1 MTTERTGRALRSA
14 FSLLIALAAFLTVS
28 PAWSAEVPR
37 PYIVMLQEKSVGQLL
52 PRQLRVARRRVRL
65 ANVSLVELTQQV
77 VSAQKPAKIA
87 IEAEGVE
94 ITGSVSHTIN
104 AIFVRATRDQAR
116 RLRQL
121 AGVTAVVRTPKFKLM
136 LNEAAGLIQA
146 PAAWETL
153 GGASSAGAGIK
164 IGIIDTGIDRDHPA
178 FADESLAPPAGFP
191 KARPEDLAFT
201 SNKIIVARSYVAIL
215 SSALPEFSRPDDFSP
230 RDRIGHGTAVAMIAA
245 GGSVTSPLG
254 TLRGIAPQAY
264 LGNYKIFGSADINDF
279 SSGDA
284 VITAIDDAVLDGMDI
299 ISISFG
305 AVAQYPFD
313 EQGEGC
319 FAEADILCDPVA
331 MAAQSAMEEWGVV
344 VVAAAGNAGALGE
357 QRFPALNSIATP
369 GSAAAVI
376 TVGASV
382 NSRQLVQ
389 SIGFGGETFTALSG
403 GGPKLGAPL
412 TLHAADGASLG
423 NQLGCGPFPAGLLAN
438 LIVLVDRGGC
448 SFESKV
454 DFAARAGARGVVVR
468 NLDGEESPFVM
479 SDLETTD
486 IPAFMIGSGDG
497 IELRNGLAGD
507 PGIEVTL
514 DPALSARPVEP
525 DQVAPFSSRGPSPG
539 NGIKPELV
547 APGTF
552 IYSGAQR
559 FDPNG
564 DTHDPSGFSRVD
576 GTSFAAPMVAGAA
589 ALVLQRNPE
598 FLAIDV
604 KSALVNTASTTIFE
618 NGELARLS
626 SVGAGLLDVRAALD
640 PVATAAP
647 ATISFGAVGFGAG
660 GGTTFPVERAIQIYN
675 PDSVAHTFFVS
686 VLPRDE
692 NPSAEVLVDGD
703 AELEIEL
710 GGGEFID
717 LPVRLEGSA
726 PAAGSYEG
734 FIQVA
739 RDTGGL
745 ELLIPFYY
753 VVGDGVPFNSFVIS
767 GTGVVGTAGEPH
779 PELLI
784 FRVIDIHGQPVA
796 NLPVDFSATAGGGVI
811 VVADSATDRFGIAAA
826 DVDMGPEIGPQTFE
840 AVAGGLAI
848 PFFNAARAKP
858 VIGAIVDAA
867 SFSAETPVAPG
878 SIVSVFGENLAEF
891 EGSISSLPLPIALKH
906 ASVSFDFPEQNI
918 SVPGRFY
925 YADDRQANLQI
936 PWELAGLNFV
946 FVKMRIEDSASE
958 VFRLDLAREAPG
970 IFEFS
975 FEAVRQA
982 VVTHLD
988 GTVATPS
995 NPASPGE
1002 TVIVYATGLGP
1013 VTQAQSSGEPPAGFD
1028 PVWTQS
1034 PATVEVGGLPA
1045 TVQFA
1050 GLTPGLVG
1058 LYQVNITLPAGLPAG
1073 NLTLVIIINGVASNV
1088 VVIPVG

>member
-1 MTTERTGRALRSA
+1 MTSERTGRVLRSA
-14 FSLLIALAAFLTVS
+14 FSSLIALAAFFAAS

-52 PRQLRVARRRVRL
+52 PRQLRAARRRVRL
-65 ANVSLVELTQQV
+65 ANVSLAELTQQV

-87 IEAEGVE
+87 IEGEGVE
-94 ITGSVSHTIN
+94 ITGSVSRTIN
-104 AIFVRATRDQAR
+104 AIFVRATRGQAR

-121 AGVTAVVRTPKFKLM
+121 AGVAAVVRTPKFKLM
-136 LNEAAGLIQA
+136 LNEAADLIQA
-146 PAAWETL
+146 PAAWAAL
-153 GGASSAGAGIK
+153 GGEPGAGAGIK
-164 IGIIDTGIDRDHPA
+164 IGIIDTGIDPDHPA

-201 SNKIIVARSYVAIL
+201 SNKIIVARSYVAML

-254 TLRGIAPQAY
+254 TLTGIAPKAY

-319 FAEADILCDPVA
+319 FAEPDILCDPVA

-344 VVAAAGNAGALGE
+344 VVAAAGNAGARGE

-389 SIGFGGETFTALSG
+389 SVGFGGETFTALSG
-403 GGPKLGAPL
+403 GGPKLPSPL

-423 NQLGCGPFPAGLLAN
+423 NQLGCGPFPASSLAN

-507 PGIEVTL
+507 PSIEVTL

-564 DTHDPSGFSRVD
+564 DTHDPSGFSQVD

-618 NGELARLS
+618 NGELARLT

-647 ATISFGAVGFGAG
+647 ATISFGAVGGAE
-660 GGTTFPVERAIQIYN
+660 FPVERVIQIYN
-675 PDSVAHTFFVS
+675 PDSAAHTFFVS

-703 AELEIEL
+703 TELEIEL

-717 LPVRLEGSA
+717 LPVRLEGSV

-739 RDTGGL
+739 RDSGGL

-796 NLPVDFSATAGGGVI
+796 NLPVDFSATAGGGSI

-867 SFSAETPVAPG
+867 SFSAGTPVAPG
-878 SIVSVFGENLAEF
+878 SIVSVFGENLSEF

-918 SVPGRFY
+918 SVPGRLY
-925 YADDRQANLQI
+925 YAGERQANLQV

-946 FVKMRIEDSASE
+946 FVKVRIEDSASE

-1013 VTQAQSSGEPPAGFD
+1013 VTQAQSSGEPPAGLD

-1045 TVQFA
+1045 TVHFS

-1073 NLTLVIIINGVASNV
+1073 NLTLVIISNGVASNV
-1088 VVIPVG
+1088 AVIPVG